1 MKTITVPESGIKKL
15 KINVTNIKSVLLT
28 RKKSMMK
35 ISANKDRLDAQA
47 EAVSDRSSKEKGLE
61 KKSSPLK
68 RIGKKAVK
76 KIGTTAKSM
85 FQRILTLAMPLITA
99 IIVNNIESIAEGI
112 MTFYENNKGIFDGI
126 GKAVSVLG
134 KGFMMLVN
142 FISGMEDNKDAKKM
156 KELDS
161 SITNLKGHLDKIKPL
176 EELGKKLSTEST
188 KAASKA
194 PGGSGVKEDNKLTV
208 SSETSSL
215 MDAVISND
223 PEKLEKLSTKPEN
236 TSDSG
241 EVPGQSAGSSAHKM
255 EGGVS
260 AYWDK
265 VASERPLNDIEQRR
279 RSRNQDQFGVS
290 LKTFQQREKGDV
302 FTVGGVTYDTR
313 SNSESNTSDGTNLG
327 PIKGKDNTLDM
338 KGLVS
343 KSNKRKTD
351 TVIITNVVEKVVRV

>member
-47 EAVSDRSSKEKGLE
+47 EAVSGRSAKEKKLE
-61 KKSSPLK
+61 KKQSPLK

-85 FQRILTLAMPLITA
+85 FQRILSLAMPLITA
-99 IIVNNIESIAEGI
+99 IIVQNIESIAEGI
-112 MTFYENNKGIFDGI
+112 RTFYENNKGIFDGI

-142 FISGMEDNKDAKKM
+142 FISGIEQSKDAKKM

-161 SITNLKGHLDKIKPL
+161 SITNLKGHLDKIEPL
-176 EELGKKLSTEST
+176 KKLGEKLSSESD

-194 PGGSGVKEDNKLTV
+194 PGGSGVTEDNKITV
-208 SSETSSL
+208 SSEASSL

-223 PEKLEKLSTKPEN
+223 PEKLEKLSSKPEN
-236 TSDSG
+236 TSDDNVVKEDLKKDIGTEKSSSKKSKRNTIRSQR
-241 EVPGQSAGSSAHKM
+241 EVTARFDMKTGTPYINEKP
-255 EGGVS
+255 VS
-260 AYWDK
+260 AEEYNKFINLSDK
-265 VASERPLNDIEQRR
+265 EQIQQYGQTTSFTSSE
-279 RSRNQDQFGVS
+279 GM
-290 LKTFQQREKGDV
+290 
-302 FTVGGVTYDTR
+302 
-313 SNSESNTSDGTNLG
+313 G

-351 TVIITNVVEKVVRV
+351 TIIITNTVEKVVRV

>member
-1 MKTITVPESGIKKL
+1 
-15 KINVTNIKSVLLT
+15 
-28 RKKSMMK
+28 
-35 ISANKDRLDAQA
+35 
-47 EAVSDRSSKEKGLE
+47 
-61 KKSSPLK
+61 
-68 RIGKKAVK
+68 
-76 KIGTTAKSM
+76 M

-223 PEKLEKLSTKPEN
+223 PEKLEKLSSKPEN
-236 TSDSG
+236 TSDDKVDNTSK
-241 EVPGQSAGSSAHKM
+241 VNVNQKPVKVTKLDS
-255 EGGVS
+255 GGVLTS
-260 AYWDK
+260 VGK
-265 VASERPLNDIEQRR
+265 
-279 RSRNQDQFGVS
+279 
-290 LKTFQQREKGDV
+290 REKPTQEG
-302 FTVGGVTYDTR
+302 YDAMVNRLGKDHKKTQFYKKRLEAEGIKVDQHPR
-313 SNSESNTSDGTNLG
+313 SVISNGKTIWSNQV
-327 PIKGKDNTLDM
+327 KGKDNTLDM